1 MPETRPP
8 LRIARQTASG
18 MTLADRLRA
27 SLRHPPRDG
36 LLAGD
41 LAEAGPDATR
51 AAAVLIA
58 ITDRPQPG
66 VILTVRREHMRTHAG
81 QISFPGGRIDPGE
94 DAIAAALREAEE
106 EIGLKPAQVD
116 VWGAADLYRTVTG
129 FAVTPIVGQAP
140 PDLPLAPHEHE
151 VADWFEAPLSFL
163 LDPANQQR
171 MSAEFGGE
179 THSFYEIVWQGRR
192 IWGAT
197 AAMLVNL
204 TRRMDWR

>member
-1 MPETRPP
+1 M
-8 LRIARQTASG
+8 LFSAAA

-27 SLRHPPRDG
+27 SLALEPRDG

-41 LAEAGPDATR
+41 LIEGAPDAGHQ
-51 AAAVLIA
+51 AAVLVA
-58 ITDRPQPG
+58 ITDRPEPG
-66 VILTVRREHMRTHAG
+66 VLLTVRREHLRTHAG
-81 QISFPGGRIDPGE
+81 QVSFPGGRVDPGE
-94 DAIAAALREAEE
+94 DAIAAALREAHE
-106 EIGLKPAQVD
+106 EIGLPRDQVEI
-116 VWGAADLYRTVTG
+116 WGAADPYRTVTG
-129 FAVTPIVGQAP
+129 YAVTPVLGLVP

-171 MSAEFGGE
+171 MSADFQGRIR
-179 THSFYEIVWQGRR
+179 HYFQIDWQGRR

-204 TRRMDWR
+204 TRRLDSA